1 MKKPISRYAV
11 VCVLVLLFAAPGLF
25 AYLCYQHPQ
34 WLGASRINKGLLLEK
49 PIALSSAISKDKWQI
64 IFWSPQGCD
73 EHCIAQLDLLS
84 RVRLALG
91 RKLYQVDQ
99 WLVVNEQ
106 TPTLPNE
113 LHELLKKQDYHSGQ
127 LIQAEQKQL
136 ALLPADTKVFIV
148 TPDNYVI
155 LGYKVPVNPDDV
167 YKDLK
172 LLLNVEQK
180 NG

>member
-1 MKKPISRYAV
+1 MKKPLNRYFV
-11 VCVLVLLFAAPGLF
+11 VLVLVLMFAAPGLF
-25 AYLCYQHPQ
+25 AYLCYQNPQ
-34 WLGASRINKGLLLEK
+34 WLGASRINKGLLLEH
-49 PIALSSAISKDKWQI
+49 PVALSTATSKDKWQI
-64 IFWSPQGCD
+64 VFWSPEGCD
-73 EHCIAQLDLLS
+73 QQCISQLDLLS

-99 WLVVNEQ
+99 WLVVNQQ
-106 TPTLPNE
+106 TPVLPDE
-113 LHELLKKQDYHSGQ
+113 LQALLKRQDYHTGHFTA
-127 LIQAEQKQL
+127 AEQQQL
-136 ALLPADTKVFIV
+136 SALPAKTNVFIV

-155 LGYKVPVNPDDV
+155 LGYQAPINPDDV